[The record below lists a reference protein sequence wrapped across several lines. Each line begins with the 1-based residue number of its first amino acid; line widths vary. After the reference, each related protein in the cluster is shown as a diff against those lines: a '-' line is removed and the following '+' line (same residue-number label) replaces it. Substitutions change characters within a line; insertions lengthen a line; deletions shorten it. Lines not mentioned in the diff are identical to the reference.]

1 MNINENINE
10 EVHFEYQNKQWTME
24 RVCLVAVA
32 NLSIMGR
39 ASFSGEH
46 LTQLDHQKPLAQLF
60 ILPFIQSIDP
70 LIQWET
76 IDPNTDSVGPAKTAH
91 TCFYSLGKPLI
102 LTLVIPGKKVP
113 KKPLKHLYQVGELE
127 RDEIYSRIST
137 SLFFLRHCL
146 PFCFSHL
153 KCVKSDWMSRLI
165 FPSHPKFILFEALLL
180 LRDKI
185 KLHKRALFPNFSSN
199 FLDI

>member
-1 MNINENINE
+1 MD
-10 EVHFEYQNKQWTME
+10 YGT
-24 RVCLVAVA
+24 CL
-32 NLSIMGR
+32 SGGCCK
-39 ASFSGEH
+39 SFNNGSSFILWRTPVPNCP

-76 IDPNTDSVGPAKTAH
+76 IDPNTDSVGPAKTSH

-180 LRDKI
+180 LLLLLLRDKI
-185 KLHKRALFPNFSSN
+185 KLHKRALFPNFEVN
-199 FLDI
+199 VAFFLIF